1 MLEFPYLGK
10 TKEYVNKCVVLPKL
24 IVENIAMAKNKS
36 KKEEKPEKKEE
47 KAFEVKKVTKGKGD
61 EPKKVLKKTDSKSSI
76 ESEPKVP
83 IQTKKVSS
91 KQQSQPAPV
100 HTHY

>member
-1 MLEFPYLGK
+1 MLEFPNLNK

-36 KKEEKPEKKEE
+36 KKEEKPEKSVD
-47 KAFEVKKVTKGKGD
+47 VKKETKGKAED
-61 EPKKVLKKTDSKSSI
+61 TKKGLKKTDSKSSI

-83 IQTKKVSS
+83 VQAKKVSS